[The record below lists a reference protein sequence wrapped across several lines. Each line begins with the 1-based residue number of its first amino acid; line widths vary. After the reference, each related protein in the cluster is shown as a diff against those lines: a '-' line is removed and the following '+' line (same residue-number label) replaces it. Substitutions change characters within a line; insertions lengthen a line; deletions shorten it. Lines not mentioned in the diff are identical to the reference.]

1 MKLIE
6 TPLLLGEKKRH
17 FGKVL
22 KFEKTL
28 VTTVQLQKGE
38 GMEEH
43 SSKKDV
49 MIVVRQG
56 IVSFEHDGE
65 RVNAA
70 PDNVL
75 YIEPEQLHSV
85 HAEEDSEFLL
95 IQTGR

>member
-6 TPLLLGEKKRH
+6 TPLLLDEKKRH

-28 VTTVQLQKGE
+28 VTTVQLRKGE
-38 GMEEH
+38 GMAEH
-43 SSKKDV
+43 SSEKDV
-49 MIVVRQG
+49 MIVVRKG
-56 IVSFEHDGE
+56 NVFFEHAGE
-65 RVNAA
+65 RVNVT

-85 HAEEDSEFLL
+85 QAEEDSEFLL